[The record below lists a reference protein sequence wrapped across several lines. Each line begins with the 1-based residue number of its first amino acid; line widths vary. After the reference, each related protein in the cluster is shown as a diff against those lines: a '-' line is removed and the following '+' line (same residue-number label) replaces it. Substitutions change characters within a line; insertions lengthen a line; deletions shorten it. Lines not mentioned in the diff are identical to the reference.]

1 MRGEMPNYCITIAA
15 VQTSTMLN
23 SPFSDS
29 RNAGPFFK
37 KMLFFTPTTKPAE
50 VCRFGE
56 TPGF

>member
-1 MRGEMPNYCITIAA
+1 
-15 VQTSTMLN
+15 MLN

-29 RNAGPFFK
+29 RNAGPLFK